1 MKKTFQRRVLLA
13 VALSIGVTAPQT
25 LFSPALFAQNNVSGD
40 ISGTVT
46 DPTGAVIP
54 GAKVT
59 VTSVNS
65 GAIVT
70 VVTNSSGTY
79 RASLLKPGAYK
90 LTFTLDG
97 FETVSFT
104 VNASAGT
111 VVEADAKLPVGSS
124 STKIEVT
131 EAAPLLH
138 TESAEIST
146 EFTQEQISSLP
157 NPGNDLTFI
166 AQTTPGAVM
175 NTMGGYGNF
184 ASFGLPAT
192 ANTFTLNG
200 GYENDPFLNVGNS
213 GATNLLLGNNDIGTV
228 SVLSNAYGAQYGGL
242 GGTQVNEISRS
253 GGNSFHGDASYWWNG
268 SRLNANSYF
277 NNQAGDPKSRTNA
290 NQWSGAFG
298 GPIFKDKTFFFF
310 NTEGIRVL
318 IPVRATLY
326 APTPTFIA
334 NTEAAAAAQTPAAV
348 PFYQGIFNIWT
359 SAPGYSGAT
368 PDAADP
374 TNVVTY
380 NAQAANFAHEAQY
393 TARIDQKLGDKDTVF
408 VHATY
413 DTGTQPTFTSLLNPI
428 FNAASPQPA
437 WSGQLNETHV
447 FNPNVINQFVF
458 ADIWYQAIFQN
469 TNQAAANAIAPFGVI
484 FTAGELANNPTG
496 QTPGGEDFAWP
507 QGRAVNGYQ
516 FIDDFSVTHG
526 KHTLKAGF
534 FLRRDNVTD
543 YGPGVSTTPLDISTQ
558 SDFGN
563 ANITA
568 IDAVQF
574 PTRPTQPVSVY
585 NLGVYI
591 QDQWKPTKDLVLT
604 TGIRFEHNS
613 NPVCH
618 TNCFAS
624 LVGDFASLS
633 TSPTTPYS
641 NSGGGGLINS
651 GLHSAIGDFQ
661 KVGYEPR
668 FGFAYTPSALASKST
683 IRGGFGIFADAFPAQ
698 IADDLLNNAPTNI
711 GFFVGGPGPL
721 FASSPGSLISGAA
734 ASAAGFQADYKT
746 GGSFQSI
753 SSSVANFSAPGFVSP
768 ATKISYPTYE
778 EWNLAIEQQIGKS
791 TTIGIDYVG
800 NHTYKQPVLNNG
812 INAWNSG
819 VGNGPAPGFPSL
831 STTGAPNPNFSQVNQ
846 IYSGASSNYNGVVFT
861 ATKQASYLTLQF
873 NYTYSHALDE
883 VSNGGFNSFSGNSES
898 PTNPNPNFLRQN
910 YGNADYDTRNYISG
924 NYIFTLPVWGG
935 PKVLVKGWQVA
946 GTFFHSSGLPFTFT
960 DNATAV
966 NFQNYNTAVGTL
978 FAQQTVPHIPTKC
991 FAILGASSGPSQ
1003 CAATSDVTSATDF
1016 GQQERNQV
1024 FGPSY
1029 TDTDMSVY
1037 KSFDFPHFEKA
1048 HLQLGVQFFNLLNH
1062 PNFNQPSHDLSSCN
1076 GTGANPCVGGG
1087 STFGTIS
1094 STVNPPT
1101 SILGSFLGGDASPRL
1116 IQLKGKITF

>member
-1 MKKTFQRRVLLA
+1 MKQIFQRRMLLA
-13 VALSIGVTAPQT
+13 GALSISVTASLG
-25 LFSPALFAQNNVSGD
+25 LFTPLLSAQNGVSGD

-46 DPTGAVIP
+46 DPSGAVIP
-54 GAKVT
+54 GAKVSIVSVDTGAAQT
-59 VTSVNS
+59 VM
-65 GAIVT
+65 
-70 VVTNSSGTY
+70 TNGSGTY
-79 RASLLKPGAYK
+79 RASLLKPGNYK
-90 LTFTLDG
+90 LTFTLAG

-104 VNASAGT
+104 TTASAGA
-111 VVEADAKLPVGSS
+111 VSEADAKLPLGSS
-124 STKIEVT
+124 ATVVEVT
-131 EAAPLLH
+131 EAAPILH
-138 TESAEIST
+138 TESAEITT

-175 NTMGGYGNF
+175 NTMGGFGNF

-242 GGTQVNEISRS
+242 GGTQVNEISR
-253 GGNSFHGDASYWWNG
+253 GGTNSFHGDASYWWNG
-268 SRLNANSYF
+268 SVLNANDYF
-277 NNQAGDPKSRTNA
+277 NNQSGTPKPRSNA
-290 NQWSGAFG
+290 NQWAGSFG
-298 GPIFKDKTFFFF
+298 GPIIKEKTFFFF

-318 IPVRATLY
+318 IPVRGLVY
-326 APTPTFIA
+326 APSSQFIA
-334 NTEAAAAAQTPAAV
+334 ATEAAAALQTPAAV
-348 PFYQGIFNIWT
+348 TFYQNLFNVWT
-359 SAPGYSGAT
+359 TAKGYASAA
-368 PDAADP
+368 PDPADP
-374 TNVVTY
+374 TNVVSY
-380 NAQAANFAHEAQY
+380 NANSANFAHEAQY

-413 DTGTQPTFTSLLNPI
+413 DTGTQPTFTSLLNPV

-437 WSGQLNETHV
+437 WSGQLNETHI
-447 FNPNVINQFVF
+447 FSPNVTNQFVA

-469 TNQAAANAIAPFGVI
+469 TNQVAANAIAPFGIV
-484 FTAGELANNPTG
+484 FLSGELSNNALAG
-496 QTPGGEDFAWP
+496 TPGGEDFEWP

-534 FLRRDNVTD
+534 FIRRDNVTD
-543 YGPGVSTTPLDISTQ
+543 YGPGVSTTPLVLSSQ
-558 SDFGN
+558 SDFES

-568 IDAVQF
+568 INAIQF
-574 PTRPTQPVSVY
+574 PTRLTQPVSVY
-585 NLGVYI
+585 NLGVYV
-591 QDQWKPTKDLVLT
+591 QDQWKATKDLIIT
-604 TGIRFEHNS
+604 AGIRFEHNS
-613 NPVCH
+613 NPICH
-618 TNCFAS
+618 TNCFATLS
-624 LVGDFASLS
+624 GDFASLS
-633 TSPTTPYS
+633 TSPNTPYS
-641 NSGGGGLINS
+641 NASGTGLINS
-651 GLHSAIGDFQ
+651 GLHSAIADFQ

-668 FGFAYTPSALASKST
+668 FGFAYTPSALGSKST

-711 GFFVGGPGPL
+711 GFFVSGPGPL
-721 FASSPGSLISGAA
+721 FAGSPGSLVSSAT
-734 ASAAGFQADYKT
+734 ASAAAFQSGFKN
-746 GGSFQSI
+746 GGSF
-753 SSSVANFSAPGFVSP
+753 SSLSASVPNFAAPGFVSP

-791 TTIGIDYVG
+791 TTFGIDYVG
-800 NHTYKQPVLNNG
+800 NHTYHQPVLNNG
-812 INAWNSG
+812 INAFNSG
-819 VGNGPAPGFPSL
+819 GAPGFPTL
-831 STTGAPNPNFSQVNQ
+831 SATAPNPNFSGVNQ
-846 IYSGASSNYNGVVFT
+846 IYSGASSNYNGVVIT

-883 VSNGGFNSFSGNSES
+883 ISNGGFNSFSGNSES
-898 PTNPNPNFLRQN
+898 PTNPNPAFLHQN

-924 NYIFTLPVWGG
+924 NYIFTLPTYGG
-935 PKVLVKGWQVA
+935 PRLLTKGWQVA

-960 DNATAV
+960 DNGTAG
-966 NFQNYNTAVGTL
+966 NFANYNTQVPTL
-978 FAQQTVPHIPTKC
+978 FAQQIVAHLPTKC
-991 FAILGASSGPSQ
+991 SGIHIPGAASQPNQ
-1003 CAATSDVTSATDF
+1003 CAASLDVTTATDF

-1037 KSFDFPHFEKA
+1037 KSFDFPHYEKA

-1062 PNFNQPSHDLSSCN
+1062 PNFNEPAHDLSN
-1076 GTGANPCVGGG
+1076 GTL
-1087 STFGTIS
+1087 GTVT

-1116 IQLKGKITF
+1116 IQLKGKISF

>member
-1 MKKTFQRRVLLA
+1 MKNTFQRRVLLA
-13 VALSIGVTAPQT
+13 VALCIGVTASQIAFTPT
-25 LFSPALFAQNNVSGD
+25 LFAQNGVSGD

-59 VTSVNS
+59 IVSVDT
-65 GAIVT
+65 GAAQT

-79 RASLLKPGAYK
+79 RASLLKPGNYK
-90 LTFTLDG
+90 LTFSLAG

-104 VNASAGT
+104 TTASAGA
-111 VVEADAKLPVGSS
+111 VSQADAKLPLGSS
-124 STKIEVT
+124 STVVEVT
-131 EAAPLLH
+131 EAEPLLH

-146 EFTQEQISSLP
+146 EFTQEQIASLP

-253 GGNSFHGDASYWWNG
+253 GTNSFHGDASYWWNG
-268 SRLNANSYF
+268 SVLNANDYF
-277 NNQAGDPKSRTNA
+277 NNQSGTPKPRSNA
-290 NQWSGAFG
+290 NQWAGSFG
-298 GPIFKDKTFFFF
+298 GPIIRDKTFFFF

-318 IPVRATLY
+318 IPVRGLIY
-326 APTPTFIA
+326 APSASFIST
-334 NTEAAAAAQTPAAV
+334 TEANAALQTPAAV
-348 PFYQGIFNIWT
+348 PFYQTLFNSWT
-359 SAPGYSGAT
+359 TAKGYATAAPD
-368 PDAADP
+368 PADP

-380 NAQAANFAHEAQY
+380 NANSANFAHEAQY
-393 TARIDQKLGDKDTVF
+393 TLRLDQKLSDKDTVF

-428 FNAASPQPA
+428 FNAASPQPQWA
-437 WSGQLNETHV
+437 GQLNETHV
-447 FNPNVINQFVF
+447 FTPNVTNQFVA

-469 TNQAAANAIAPFGVI
+469 TNQAAANAIAPFGII
-484 FTAGELANNPTG
+484 FTSGELANNTLPG
-496 QTPGGEDFAWP
+496 TPGGEDFEWP

-526 KHTLKAGF
+526 KHTMKAGF
-534 FLRRDNVTD
+534 FIRRDNVTD
-543 YGPGVSTTPLDISTQ
+543 YGPGVETTPLNLSSQ
-558 SDFGN
+558 SDFEN

-568 IDAVQF
+568 INGIQF
-574 PTRPTQPVSVY
+574 PNRLTQPVSVY
-585 NLGVYI
+585 NLGVYV
-591 QDQWKPTKDLVLT
+591 QDQWKATKDLIIT
-604 TGIRFEHNS
+604 AGIRFEHNS

-618 TNCFAS
+618 TSCFAS
-624 LVGDFASLS
+624 LSGDFASIS
-633 TSPTTPYS
+633 ASPTTPYS
-641 NSGGGGLINS
+641 NVGGKGLINS
-651 GLHSAIGDFQ
+651 GLNSAIADFQ

-668 FGFAYTPSALASKST
+668 AGFAYTPSALASRFT

-698 IADDLLNNAPTNI
+698 VADDLLNNAPTNI
-711 GFFVGGPGPL
+711 GFFVSGPGPL
-721 FASSPGSLISGAA
+721 YAGSPGSLVSSAT
-734 ASAAGFQADYKT
+734 ASAAAFKSDFQN

-753 SSSVANFSAPGFVSP
+753 SNSVANFSAPGFVSP

-778 EWNLAIEQQIGKS
+778 EWNLAIEQQIGK
-791 TTIGIDYVG
+791 TTTFGIDYVG
-800 NHTYKQPVLNNG
+800 NHTYHQPVLNNG
-812 INAWNSG
+812 VNAFNNLG
-819 VGNGPAPGFPSL
+819 APGFPTL
-831 STTGAPNPNFSQVNQ
+831 GTTAPNPNFSGVTQ
-846 IYSGASSNYNGVVFT
+846 IYSGASSNYNGVVVT
-861 ATKQASYLTLQF
+861 ATKRASYLTLQF

-898 PTNPNPNFLRQN
+898 PTNPNPAFLRQN
-910 YGNADYDTRNYISG
+910 YGNADYDTRNYISA
-924 NYIFTLPVWGG
+924 NYIFSMPTYGR
-935 PKVLVKGWQVA
+935 PKLITKGWQVA
-946 GTFFHSSGLPFTFT
+946 GTVFHSSGLPFTFT
-960 DNATAV
+960 DNATAGD
-966 NFQNYNTAVGTL
+966 FANYNTQVATL
-978 FAQQTVPHIPTKC
+978 FAQQTVPHVPTKC
-991 FAILGASSGPSQ
+991 FGINTLGAATQSNQ
-1003 CAATSDVTSATDF
+1003 CAAASDFVSATDF

-1037 KSFDFPHFEKA
+1037 KSFDFPHYEKA
-1048 HLQLGVQFFNLLNH
+1048 HLQLGVQFFNLFNH
-1062 PNFNQPSHDLSSCN
+1062 PNFNQPNHDLSACT
-1076 GTGANPCVGGG
+1076 GTGANPCTG
-1087 STFGTIS
+1087 TAFGTIS